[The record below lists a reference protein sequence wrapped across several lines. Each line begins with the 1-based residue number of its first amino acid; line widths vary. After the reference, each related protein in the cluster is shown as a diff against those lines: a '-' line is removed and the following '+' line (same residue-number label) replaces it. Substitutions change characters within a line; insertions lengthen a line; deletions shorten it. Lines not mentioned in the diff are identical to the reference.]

1 MNQKIV
7 KAILI
12 LSSLLLF
19 SCGAKKAEV
28 KMVNEKQQT
37 AIIDAMVN
45 KFGEGQRGRITTG
58 VKQVCDLWRAED
70 GDPEALQQFCLDN
83 FIADEATLNQTLRRL
98 ERSFETLNGTM
109 VELERELKWDMDVDV
124 GPILPVDY
132 LLANFSLSN
141 HIEDDLYKTKI
152 AFFILL
158 NYQVYT
164 LPEVLEQGG
173 NWNRQKWAEVRL
185 ADAFKSRVPSDVSQ
199 KRYEAYVAA
208 DNYISSYNISMPN
221 LLNEKGERLWSGDMK
236 LISHWGLRDELKAQ
250 YAYADGLP
258 RQQLIYQVML
268 KIIDQSIPAVVINN
282 DKVDWQVST
291 NQVSGASTDNKP
303 ESDTRY
309 YHLLQ
314 TFKGERACDP
324 YYLVSRTKIA
334 RRFNDDREIPEETVK
349 KLFTDILSSPE
360 FKSTGELVA
369 KRLGRQLEPFDIWY
383 NGFVA
388 KQKYNQAELDKI
400 VQAKFPNTAAFKAQL
415 ETILQKLG
423 FDRATAAFLKSKIE
437 IDPARGSGHAMGAG
451 RRSDN
456 AHLRTRVPQGGMNYK
471 GYNIAMH
478 ELGHCVEQV
487 FSLNKIDYTF
497 LQGVPNTAFTEAFAF
512 IFQARDLEV
521 LGLNV
526 KDARSEHFE
535 ALQTLWATAEIA
547 GVSLVDMA
555 VWHWLYDHP
564 DATPAQLKAA
574 VIQIAKDVWN
584 EYFYPVFGQKDV
596 PILAI
601 YSHMIDGGM
610 YLPDYPLGHIIA
622 FQIEQYI
629 KGKNLAREMER
640 MCTQGSINPNFW
652 MKNAVGND
660 ISVEP
665 LLKAA
670 DEALK
675 VNL

>member
-1 MNQKIV
+1 MNRKIL
-7 KAILI
+7 KAMLI

-28 KMVNEKQQT
+28 KMVNEKQQA

-70 GDPEALQQFCLDN
+70 GDLQAMQQFCLDN
-83 FIADEATLNQTLRRL
+83 FIADATTLNQTLRRL

-124 GPILPVDY
+124 GTILPVDY

-173 NWNRQKWAEVRL
+173 NWDRQKWAEVRL

-250 YAYADGLP
+250 YAYVDGLP

-303 ESDTRY
+303 EPDTRY
-309 YHLLQ
+309 YHFLQ
-314 TFKGERACDP
+314 IFKGEQACDP

-360 FKSTGELVA
+360 FKATGELVA

-451 RRSDN
+451 RRNDN

-487 FSLNKIDYTF
+487 FSLNKIDYTL

-526 KDARSEHFE
+526 KDAQSEHLE
-535 ALQTLWATAEIA
+535 ALQTIWATAEIA

-601 YSHMIDGGM
+601 YSHMIDGGL

-640 MCTQGSINPNFW
+640 MCVQGSINPNFW